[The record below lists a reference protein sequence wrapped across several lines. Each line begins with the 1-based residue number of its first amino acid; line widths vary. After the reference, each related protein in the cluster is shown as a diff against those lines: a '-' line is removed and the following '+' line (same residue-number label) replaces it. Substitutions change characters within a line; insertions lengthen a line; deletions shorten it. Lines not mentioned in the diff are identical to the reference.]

1 MKVCSV
7 CQERHDDSRACELDF
22 ASPSLDSRESE
33 PQVPGFRLDYQIS
46 FRHNAKT
53 YRARDVASGRTCL
66 IKVVAADEDAAKQA
80 IREAKIAANLFH
92 PAIANF
98 YDCGRLEDGRCF
110 FVFEDI
116 EGRPLREILDN
127 GGIPE
132 LLDTIEIVREAAE
145 ALHAFHR
152 SGLIHGAVHPRNII
166 MSTTAGGQMIVRVTD
181 PDLGRLEQ
189 RSIIS
194 NRFLI
199 DNELDSLRYFSPEQC
214 AGEDATVQSDVY
226 SLGIVFYEM
235 LAGFTPFEAST
246 AVGLIQQHT
255 TQLPP
260 DIRIENFNLRMLVT
274 HALTEALQKQTRLRQ
289 PSVNTLARQLR
300 HIEQLAT
307 HSSTPPPAGTVN
319 TRPAPVPP
327 AMPGASVPKVSLPAA
342 AMSGIV
348 VDLDDQQFVET
359 PEIITQA
366 GDIIRNDVKTDDAR
380 VSSATST
387 VRPRMISV
395 EDALE
400 EAAATLTN
408 LETPAPQ
415 RPSRLQALKKKLSAM
430 AGLLGSARGEA
441 REAPAAFDDYAN
453 LVQPVATSE
462 VGTAARVPKKIEWVQ
477 PEDDIPSLDAVQE
490 VLALDH
496 DIPMPVIESRFES
509 IEISARDAENEGA
522 PRVPEKIEWV
532 QPEDDIPS
540 LDAVQEVLAPDH
552 DIPMPVIEASS
563 ESIEIS
569 AGEVEKEPA
578 KRIPKKVKWIE
589 LFEDIPS
596 TDQVQEVLANDRDVP
611 LANPL
616 FKSGLDPINVSIS
629 DSDTVEPVKPE
640 PQIALKPAF
649 AAEDIIEI
657 LAAPSEPEIMHV
669 EATVQKPELVVVSA
683 PQPEPD
689 VVVLPAQQPEP
700 EVAVIEPS
708 QPRPEIVAAE
718 FTVSEPQEIFVES
731 PQPQPEALHAESVD
745 SEPDELVFEAHG
757 SEPIVA
763 DIGPLLASPEVVP
776 EPALPPESHMGSR
789 ARKHHPAT
797 AVRKRHKKL
806 RRQIGE
812 LVVESPRLEQ
822 EVVDVEPA
830 KDQREIIAVE
840 PETLHVESALDEPQ
854 EIVVELQPEA
864 EVVHSVSA
872 AADVT
877 EVISEAPQIE
887 PVASEP
893 ARVSPEAI
901 ATSKSEPKTVDLKQ
915 FAVEAVQK
923 RQKKSRRK
931 PAKVAVQPKHDEPV
945 ANLDDAA
952 TYESEVAQIEPKVL
966 QLESATREPEIASTD
981 PAEVAETDSAP
992 LEVQVQE
999 IVVESAA
1006 SESNAVEFEHEQSD
1020 PQEIIVEPSPAEP
1033 LLIQV
1038 EPAAHEEEAAESPQ
1052 PEPAVIHVET
1062 AVPEPQEVVV
1072 EPPSPEPQVIHV
1084 EHEVAAA
1091 EVARRSEPVQESIP
1105 SEPAPTAPALRA
1117 ESTKS
1122 TPAVVT
1128 KRHKKS
1134 SRRQPVVTTKPLS
1147 VDDEEITI
1155 VRPRPKR
1162 VRIHMQPSVPRKP
1175 HAAPQPSP
1183 IASEPDFFPTLLGG
1197 GIEPAFSTPEK
1208 SDAMFAAYSIDSSLP
1223 ISRYRS
1229 HLIGGGIIAVLA
1241 LFLYGS
1247 DLFSTYLHSSNPTD
1261 AMTAEAVR
1269 PEQPTTLTSSTTTP
1283 AISKPVVDKPLVDKK
1298 DRPTQKIKETTPS
1311 DNETPTP
1318 HENLVKAMILVP
1330 PRASQVESIPTTDS
1344 PAPKRRAS
1352 GAAASPEQSGTRPRV
1367 VKNPKP

>member
-33 PQVPGFRLDYQIS
+33 PEVPGFRLDYQIS

-327 AMPGASVPKVSLPAA
+327 AMPGASVPKVSSPAA

-509 IEISARDAENEGA
+509 IEISA
-522 PRVPEKIEWV
+522 
-532 QPEDDIPS
+532 
-540 LDAVQEVLAPDH
+540 
-552 DIPMPVIEASS
+552 
-563 ESIEIS
+563 
-569 AGEVEKEPA
+569 GEVEKEPA

-596 TDQVQEVLANDRDVP
+596 TDQVQELLANDRDVP

-640 PQIALKPAF
+640 PQITLKPAF
-649 AAEDIIEI
+649 AAGDIIEI

-683 PQPEPD
+683 PQPEPE

-745 SEPDELVFEAHG
+745 SEPDELVFEAHE

-822 EVVDVEPA
+822 EIVDVEPA
-830 KDQREIIAVE
+830 KDEREIIAVE
-840 PETLHVESALDEPQ
+840 PETLHVESALAEPQ
-854 EIVVELQPEA
+854 EIVVEPQPEV

-1052 PEPAVIHVET
+1052 PEPAVSHVET

-1128 KRHKKS
+1128 KRHKKC
-1134 SRRQPVVTTKPLS
+1134 
-1147 VDDEEITI
+1147 
-1155 VRPRPKR
+1155 
-1162 VRIHMQPSVPRKP
+1162 
-1175 HAAPQPSP
+1175 
-1183 IASEPDFFPTLLGG
+1183 
-1197 GIEPAFSTPEK
+1197 
-1208 SDAMFAAYSIDSSLP
+1208 
-1223 ISRYRS
+1223 
-1229 HLIGGGIIAVLA
+1229 
-1241 LFLYGS
+1241 
-1247 DLFSTYLHSSNPTD
+1247 
-1261 AMTAEAVR
+1261 
-1269 PEQPTTLTSSTTTP
+1269 
-1283 AISKPVVDKPLVDKK
+1283 
-1298 DRPTQKIKETTPS
+1298 
-1311 DNETPTP
+1311 
-1318 HENLVKAMILVP
+1318 
-1330 PRASQVESIPTTDS
+1330 
-1344 PAPKRRAS
+1344 
-1352 GAAASPEQSGTRPRV
+1352 
-1367 VKNPKP
+1367 